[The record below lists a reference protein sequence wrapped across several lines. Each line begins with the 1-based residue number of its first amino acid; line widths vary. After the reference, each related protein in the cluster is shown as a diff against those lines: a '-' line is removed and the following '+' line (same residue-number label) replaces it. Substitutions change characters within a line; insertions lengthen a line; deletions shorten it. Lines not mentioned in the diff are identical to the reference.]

1 VEFFKLPPGSHPD
14 LTFLSIEDASRLL
27 RRRRISPVELADA
40 ALKQIEA
47 WNPRLNAFIT
57 VLGGEAR
64 RAARAAE
71 RRLRRNPPRSPL
83 FGIPISLKD
92 NIYTKGIRT
101 TAGSEILRNFVPDF
115 DSAIA
120 GRLAQSGAILLG
132 KTNLHEFAYGITS
145 ENSHFGA
152 ARNPW
157 ANDRIT
163 GGSSGGSAASVAAG
177 MGFASV
183 GTDTAGSIRIPPAFC
198 GVVGLKPTIGLVDLT
213 GVVPLSTTCD
223 HAGFIGRSVADVCIL
238 FEACR
243 PAYPK
248 DVVRPDFRK
257 LQKSK
262 PRRFRV
268 GWPEQHF
275 FDIVDEEVRKK
286 IDGAAKLLESL
297 GATIERV
304 SLPHAAESVQAG
316 TTIQMS
322 EATHY
327 HQSQGFFPGRAADY
341 EPDISQ
347 RLAAGAEIKAT
358 DYLKAFE
365 MKRIVEQEFDAA
377 FEEVDAIIA
386 PSSPIPAP
394 LLGQTEVEVDG
405 KKEGLRPTLVRANRP
420 ANVSGNP
427 AIALPCGFTETGLP
441 VGMQLMGPRWGE
453 AKLLAIAAA
462 YEDATNWNKRHP
474 V

>member
-1 VEFFKLPPGSHPD
+1 MPSTPALD
-14 LTFLSIEDASRLL
+14 LAFLSIEEASQLL
-27 RRRRISPVELADA
+27 RRKKVSPLDLVQAS
-40 ALKQIEA
+40 LKQIES
-47 WNPRLNAFIT
+47 WNPRINAFIT
-57 VLGGEAR
+57 VLGEEAR

-71 RRLRRNPPRSPL
+71 RQLRRNPPRSPL

-101 TAGSEILRNFVPDF
+101 TAGSEILRDFVPQF

-120 GRLAQSGAILLG
+120 ARLKEAGAILLG

-145 ENSHFGA
+145 ENSHFGS

-157 ANDRIT
+157 ATNRIT

-177 MGFASV
+177 LVFASV
-183 GTDTAGSIRIPPAFC
+183 GTDTAGSIRIPPALC
-198 GVVGLKPTIGLVDLT
+198 GVVGLKPTLGLVDLS

-223 HAGFIGRSVADVCIL
+223 HAGFIGRSVADACIL
-238 FEACR
+238 FEACA

-248 DVVRPDFRK
+248 GAVRPDFRK
-257 LQKSK
+257 LRKNK
-262 PRRFRV
+262 PRRFRI

-275 FDIVDEEVRKK
+275 FDIVDDEVRRK
-286 IDGAAKLLESL
+286 IDEAARCFESL
-297 GATIERV
+297 GATIEKV
-304 SLPHAAESVQAG
+304 SLPHSAEAVEAG

-327 HQSQGFFPGRAADY
+327 HQSQGFFPQRAADY

-347 RLAAGAEIKAT
+347 RLAAGAEIKAI
-358 DYLKAFE
+358 DYLRAFE
-365 MKRIVEQEFDAA
+365 MKRIVEEEFDAA

-386 PSSPIPAP
+386 PSSAIPAS
-394 LLGQTEVEVDG
+394 LLGESEVEVVG
-405 KKEGLRPTLVRANRP
+405 KKQALRPTLVRTNRP
-420 ANVSGNP
+420 MNVSGNP
-427 AIALPCGFTETGLP
+427 SIALPCGFTDSGLP
-441 VGMQLMGPRWGE
+441 VGMQLVGPRWGE

-462 YEDATNWNKRHP
+462 YEDATNWSKQHP
-474 V
+474 S

>member
-1 VEFFKLPPGSHPD
+1 MPSTLD
-14 LTFLSIEDASRLL
+14 LDLSFLTIEEASQLL
-27 RRRRISPVELADA
+27 RRKKVSPQDLVQAS
-40 ALKQIEA
+40 LKQIES
-47 WNPRLNAFIT
+47 WNPRINAFIT
-57 VLGGEAR
+57 VLGEQAR

-71 RRLRRNPPRSPL
+71 RQLRRHTPRSPL
-83 FGIPISLKD
+83 LGIPISLKD
-92 NIYTKGIRT
+92 NIYTEGIRT
-101 TAGSEILRNFVPDF
+101 TAGSEILRDFVPEF

-120 GRLAQSGAILLG
+120 ARLKESGAILLG

-145 ENSHFGA
+145 ENGHFGA

-157 ANDRIT
+157 ATNRIS

-177 MGFASV
+177 MAFASV
-183 GTDTAGSIRIPPAFC
+183 GTDTAGSIRIPPALC
-198 GVVGLKPTIGLVDLT
+198 GVVGLKPTLGLVDLA

-223 HAGFIGRSVADVCIL
+223 HAGFIARSVTDACIL
-238 FEACR
+238 FEACA

-248 DVVRPDFRK
+248 GSVRPDFRK
-257 LQKSK
+257 LRKNM
-262 PRRFRV
+262 PRRFRI

-275 FDIVDEEVRKK
+275 FDIVDDEVRRK
-286 IDGAAKLLESL
+286 IDEAVKRFESL

-304 SLPHAAESVQAG
+304 SLPHAADAVEAG

-327 HQSQGFFPGRAADY
+327 HQSQGFFPRRAAEY

-365 MKRIVEQEFDAA
+365 MKRIVEEEFDAA

-394 LLGQTEVEVDG
+394 LLGQSEVEVSG
-405 KKEGLRPTLVRANRP
+405 KKQALRPTLVRTNRP
-420 ANVSGNP
+420 MNVSGNP
-427 AIALPCGFTETGLP
+427 AIALACGFTDSALP
-441 VGMQLMGPRWGE
+441 VGMQLFGPRFGE

-462 YEDATNWNKRHP
+462 YEDATNWSKRHP
-474 V
+474 S